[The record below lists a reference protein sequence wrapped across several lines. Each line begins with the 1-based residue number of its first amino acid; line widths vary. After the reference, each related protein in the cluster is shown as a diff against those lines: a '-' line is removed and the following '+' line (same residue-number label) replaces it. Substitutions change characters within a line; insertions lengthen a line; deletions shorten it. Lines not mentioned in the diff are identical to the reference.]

1 MLGSMGR
8 ERQYRMGMDIGICG
22 VWLRPVVR
30 MAGAGD
36 QSLALARMAY
46 AECVHCFTTGGID
59 APTRADAP
67 KNPNTIESAKRF
79 TSTAEFHFLKKS
91 PALKALLVVLIG
103 LGAITLFVGKR
114 WYDYVSK
121 AKSPYEEIG
130 IELNSRAPGPL
141 NRWGCAQLQERFAK
155 SVPPYGCAVGDG
167 RQWK

>member
-1 MLGSMGR
+1 MFRRLQHPVVEAALRATLDAGPHGMCRFCALLHDWRHAYAAQGR
-8 ERQYRMGMDIGICG
+8 RAGERQHNRICQA
-22 VWLRPVVR
+22 LHNNN
-30 MAGAGD
+30 
-36 QSLALARMAY
+36 LAL
-46 AECVHCFTTGGID
+46 
-59 APTRADAP
+59 
-67 KNPNTIESAKRF
+67 
-79 TSTAEFHFLKKS
+79 FLKKS

-103 LGAITLFVGKR
+103 VAAITLFVGKR

-155 SVPPYGCAVGDG
+155 SVPPYGCAAGDG